1 MATLRQKT
9 NLASDLGMFMLEE
22 GKIFT
27 QNEYR
32 ALSRQAPISFVQI
45 RKLFGNWARCLVFLS
60 KTQPDLW
67 AELENLG
74 KPEVQAPIVDLSA
87 IEDSNGEYLEG

>member
-1 MATLRQKT
+1 MASLRQKT
-9 NLASDLGMFMLEE
+9 NLVGGLAMFMLEE

-32 ALSRQAPISFVQI
+32 ALRGYAPVSFVQI
-45 RKLFGNWARCLVFLS
+45 KRNFGNWARCLLFL
-60 KTQPDLW
+60 KNTQPDLW

-74 KPEVQAPIVDLSA
+74 KPEVKAPIVDLSA